1 MTADLTYLTWTAV
14 LCLILWIPYIAG
26 TVAKNGLLS
35 PEEYKTP
42 LERDHPDWLRRCN
55 RAHVNL
61 VENLPAFAALVLVA
75 HVSGEASSTTATA
88 AMIFFWARVLHAI
101 GYIAGIPYVRTLFFS
116 IGVFACL
123 AIAWEILS

>member
-1 MTADLTYLTWTAV
+1 MTDDLTYLTWTAV

-26 TVAKNGLLS
+26 TVAKYGLLS

-42 LERDHPDWLRRCN
+42 LEREHPDWLRRCN

-75 HVSGEASSTTATA
+75 HVSGEASSVTATA
-88 AMIFFWARVLHAI
+88 AMIFFWARVVHAV
-101 GYIAGIPYVRTLFFS
+101 GYIGGFPYVRTLCFS
-116 IGVFACL
+116 IGAFASL

>member
-26 TVAKNGLLS
+26 TVAKYGLLS

-42 LERDHPDWLRRCN
+42 LEREHPDWLRRCN

-61 VENLPAFAALVLVA
+61 VENSLRLLRWFWLRMSVA
-75 HVSGEASSTTATA
+75 K
-88 AMIFFWARVLHAI
+88 
-101 GYIAGIPYVRTLFFS
+101 PVRS
-116 IGVFACL
+116 P
-123 AIAWEILS
+123 

>member
-14 LCLILWIPYIAG
+14 LCLILWIPYIVG

-42 LERDHPDWLRRCN
+42 LEREHPDWLRRCN

-61 VENLPAFAALVLVA
+61 VENLPPFAALVLVA
-75 HVSGEASSTTATA
+75 HVSGEASSVTATA
-88 AMIFFWARVLHAI
+88 ALIFFWARVVHAV
-101 GYIAGIPYVRTLFFS
+101 GYIGGIPYVRTLCFS
-116 IGVFACL
+116 IGVFASL